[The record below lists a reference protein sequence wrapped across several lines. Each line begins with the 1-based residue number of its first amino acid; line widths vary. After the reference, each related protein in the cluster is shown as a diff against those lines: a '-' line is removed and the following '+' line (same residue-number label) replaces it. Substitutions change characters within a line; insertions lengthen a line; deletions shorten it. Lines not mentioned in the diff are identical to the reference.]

1 MNWNLI
7 LFVVFPY
14 VAIVLAIVGTV
25 YRWTRRPFTVSSVSS
40 QSVSSVMPVIRGGA
54 GSARSSKIEGQAA
67 RRAVPNSG
75 TSKAEGSF
83 HTTGSE

>member
-25 YRWTRRPFTVSSVSS
+25 YRWARHPFTVSSVSS
-40 QSVSSVMPVIRGGA
+40 QLLESQKLFWGSVPFHWGILLVLVGHLVALLLPAGVAKWNQVPIRL
-54 GSARSSKIEGQAA
+54 
-67 RRAVPNSG
+67 
-75 TSKAEGSF
+75 
-83 HTTGSE
+83 